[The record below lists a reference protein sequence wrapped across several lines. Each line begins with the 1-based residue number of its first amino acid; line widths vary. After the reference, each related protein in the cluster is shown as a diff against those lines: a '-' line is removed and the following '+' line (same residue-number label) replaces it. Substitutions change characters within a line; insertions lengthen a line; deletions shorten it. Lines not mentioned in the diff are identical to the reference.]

1 MASFS
6 GDAVPTW
13 HLGATANAAFRS
25 SIFTDREIGL
35 LEEVLGPGTPTGVG
49 EDTDLF
55 YRVLRAGHSIVYQP
69 DAHVWHDHRK
79 SMKALRQ
86 QIYAYSKGHIAYNLF
101 VAFRYGD
108 TRSLRRVFVILPLWR
123 LRQSYRWLRDVL
135 RGKRP
140 SWPISL
146 VLTETAGNLAG
157 PWGLMRSIWRVRR
170 LGRIERSYVEEMPNT
185 KNLVQPGGHHVNKD

>member
-49 EDTDLF
+49 EDTELF
-55 YRVLRAGHSIVYQP
+55 YRVLRAGHSVVYQP
-69 DAHVWHDHRK
+69 DAYVWHDHRNT
-79 SMKALRQ
+79 MKALKQ
-86 QIYAYSKGHIAYNLF
+86 QIYAYSKGHIAYNHF
-101 VAFRYGD
+101 VAFRYRDG
-108 TRSLRRVFVILPLWR
+108 RSLRRVFVVLPLWR

-135 RGKRP
+135 RGRKPR
-140 SWPISL
+140 WPLSL

-157 PWGLMRSIWRVRR
+157 PWSLLRSIWRVRR
-170 LGRIERSYVEEMPNT
+170 LGRIERPYANETPVTETLTQQGRHE
-185 KNLVQPGGHHVNKD
+185 VIQD